1 MGAYEYAALDASGK
15 ELKGVLE
22 GDTARQVRQQLRDKG
37 WTPLSVDTV
46 DEDSTGGQ
54 SIGPVRL
61 GGSIKA
67 AELALITRQLATLVG
82 SGLPLEEALRAAAA
96 QADRPRLRSM
106 ITAVRA
112 RVMEGHTL
120 ADGLAQF
127 PRAFPELYRA
137 TVGAGEHTG
146 NLDLVLE
153 RLAEYTESRQQMQQ
167 KIQNALVYPVVLTVI
182 AIAVVVLLLTYV
194 VPQVTEVFADI
205 GQGLPPLT
213 VGLIAVSDF
222 LRDHGIWLLLLIALG
237 VIAFGYGM
245 RRETFR
251 YRVHAL
257 ALRLPLISRVT
268 RGVNAA
274 RFARTFSILAGSGVP
289 VLEAMRIAAQVMSN
303 LPMRAA
309 VTDAA
314 TRVRE
319 GSGISKALEHSGQ
332 FPPMLMHLIAS
343 GENSGRLESMLERG
357 ALNQEREVQ
366 SLIDTSL
373 AIFEPAM
380 IVAMGTVV
388 LVIVAAILLP
398 IFELNQLVG

>member
-46 DEDSTGGQ
+46 GEDAPGGQ
-54 SIGPVRL
+54 GLGKVRL

-96 QADRPRLRSM
+96 QAERPRLRSM

-319 GSGISKALEHSGQ
+319 GSGISKALEQSGQ

-380 IVAMGTVV
+380 IVAMGTIV

>member
-1 MGAYEYAALDASGK
+1 MGAYEYAALDGSGK

-46 DEDSTGGQ
+46 GEDAPGGQ
-54 SIGPVRL
+54 GLGKVRL

-96 QADRPRLRSM
+96 QAERPRLRSM

-319 GSGISKALEHSGQ
+319 GSGISKALEQSGQ

-380 IVAMGTVV
+380 IVAMGTIV

>member
-46 DEDSTGGQ
+46 AEDASGGQ
-54 SIGPVRL
+54 GLGKVRL

-96 QADRPRLRSM
+96 QAERPRLRSM

-319 GSGISKALEHSGQ
+319 GSGISKALEQSGQ

-380 IVAMGTVV
+380 IVAMGTIV